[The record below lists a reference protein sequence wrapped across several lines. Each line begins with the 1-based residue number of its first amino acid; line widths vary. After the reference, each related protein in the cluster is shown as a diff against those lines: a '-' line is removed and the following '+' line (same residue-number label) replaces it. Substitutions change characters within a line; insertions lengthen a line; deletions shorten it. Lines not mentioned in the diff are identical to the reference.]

1 MEITKTGWY
10 DEMYTCDV
18 LHPPPAAVARYT
30 SAPSS
35 EGLSEFK
42 VCEESAAE
50 TSIVFCKV
58 VEYNTKVH
66 NEAGALT
73 EAELN
78 HLRDYARV
86 LAWRTSDAR
95 LEAMAEAAGRLMSAR
110 ERLVAADAEDRE
122 VFERMKNM
130 RDEGHM
136 SMADFN
142 TFLRGQR
149 LDRMERN
156 EGEEFKIEK
165 KVEIQNGKW
174 RVGRSI
180 NPGVTQYHDLE
191 REPTELEKA
200 TVEWEAELRKREQ
213 LNRRC
218 DRSTERFVQETY
230 EEVEREAMA
239 DITEPW
245 AKAAYAE
252 GKARHMERAGHALHL
267 FQRAFAARLVAD
279 LDALGG
285 EVAAR
290 EIEGGWYENYVA
302 EFETPKRIKKQG
314 ERVGNTPSGSPELTR
329 VRARED
335 EADED
340 DADAKRLRCEE

>member
-10 DEMYTCDV
+10 DEMYACDM
-18 LHPPPAAVARYT
+18 LHPPPRAVVRYNMEHK
-30 SAPSS
+30 PMHPRM
-35 EGLSEFK
+35 GLFK
-42 VCEESAAE
+42 ECAE
-50 TSIVFCKV
+50 TYEEIERVFREA
-58 VEYNTKVH
+58 VEYNTKLH
-66 NEAGALT
+66 EEEGKLT
-73 EAELN
+73 EAEIS
-78 HLRDYARV
+78 HLRDYAKV
-86 LAWRTSDAR
+86 HSWRTSDPKM
-95 LEAMAEAAGRLMSAR
+95 EAMAEAAGRLMSAR
-110 ERLVAADAEDRE
+110 ERTLAADAEDRE

-149 LDRMERN
+149 MDRMERN
-156 EGEEFKIEK
+156 KGEAFKIEE
-165 KVEIQNGKW
+165 KVVIQNGKW

-200 TVEWEAELRKREQ
+200 TVEWEAELRKTEQ

-218 DRSTERFVQETY
+218 DRSKERFVQKTY
-230 EEVEREAMA
+230 EEAEREAMA

-252 GKARHMERAGHALHL
+252 GKARHMEKAGHAQHKL
-267 FQRAFAARLVAD
+267 QRAFAARLVAD

-285 EVAAR
+285 EVAAQ
-290 EIEGGWYENYVA
+290 EIEGGWYENYVV
-302 EFETPKRIKKQG
+302 EFE
-314 ERVGNTPSGSPELTR
+314 TPSGSPELKRVRAR